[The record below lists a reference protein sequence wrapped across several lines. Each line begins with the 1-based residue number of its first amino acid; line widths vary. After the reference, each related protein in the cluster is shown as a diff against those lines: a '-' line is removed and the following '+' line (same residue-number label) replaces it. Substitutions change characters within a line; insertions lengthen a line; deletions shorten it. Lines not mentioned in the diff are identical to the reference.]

1 MARRV
6 GVEIMRCVSAW
17 LLIVAL
23 LSASGIAAE
32 RTPLQKVDPTIGT
45 THCRWFFFTPGAR
58 PFGMAKP
65 GPCTDAHVGAPQ
77 GWNAVG
83 YDSRHD
89 SIESFV
95 SFREFQIGGVAIMA
109 TSGELK
115 TIPGKLDLPD
125 EGYRSRFDKKD
136 EIAEPG
142 YYSVILKDYQIK
154 AELTATPRVA
164 FHRFSF
170 ESNTGHHLLFDVG
183 NAQGESGA
191 VIDAAVRQSGER
203 EIEGFVVTLPVY
215 VKVYQPGASI
225 RMYFVA
231 RFDRQS
237 NGGGTF
243 RGTNVFA
250 GEKAIQGPGAGLYL
264 DFTPDTRSVVLK
276 MGLSY
281 TSLAN
286 ARYNLDHEAA
296 TLSFDDA
303 RRLAQSDWAGMLGRI
318 LVKGGKEADQ
328 IKFYTGL
335 YHALLGRGIASDANG
350 AYSKNDGSIGR
361 IPVNE
366 DGRPAYNHYNS
377 DSIWGTFWNLNQL
390 WALAYPD
397 FLNEYIR
404 THLDIYRDCG
414 WLPDS
419 IAAGKFVSGV
429 GTDFAGVLISGAYNW
444 GIRDYDTNLAYA
456 AVMKNELGWQN
467 RPVGVGKADVK
478 AFLDRGYVPY
488 ILNVPAFSAS
498 TAEGS
503 QFSASHTL
511 EYSFAAAAAEQLA
524 RSFGKI
530 DDAQVLRKHARSW
543 ENLFDR
549 QTSFIRPKDLHGEFI
564 PNFDPRKPWIGFQE
578 GNAWQYTFYVPH
590 ELPQLIDLVGHDR
603 FNGRLDAVFEHA
615 EKTGFGGGKKL
626 DAFSGLETTYNHGN
640 QPSLHIAW
648 LFNRAD
654 RPEKTQ
660 YWVRRIC
667 DEFYG
672 TDRTHG
678 YGYGQDEDQGQLGA
692 WYVMAALGLFDI
704 QGGTAAIP
712 TMELSSPLFETAEI
726 SLHPRYYPGGKFV
739 MNLKGKPETRAYL
752 KTATFNGKELP
763 RPRIGWYDVIAG
775 GELQLE
781 ISDEPNNEWK
791 IRTR

>member
-1 MARRV
+1 MRRL
-6 GVEIMRCVSAW
+6 A
-17 LLIVAL
+17 AL
-23 LSASGIAAE
+23 MLSLGLAHAGAIAAE
-32 RTPLQKVDPTIGT
+32 KTPLQLVDPSIGT

-65 GPCTDAHVGAPQ
+65 GPCTDAHLGAPQ

-95 SFREFQIGGVAIMA
+95 SFREFQIGGIAVMA

-115 TIPGKLDLPD
+115 TIPGRLDHPE
-125 EGYRSRFDKKD
+125 EGYRSRFDQTD

-142 YYSVILKDYQIK
+142 YYSVVLKDHKIK
-154 AELTATPRVA
+154 VELTATPRVA
-164 FHRFSF
+164 FHRFTF
-170 ESNTGHHLLFDVG
+170 ETSASHHLLFDIG
-183 NAQGESGA
+183 NVQGESGA
-191 VIDAAVRQSGER
+191 VIDASVRQSGER
-203 EIEGFVVTLPVY
+203 EVEGFVATLPVY

-231 RFDRQS
+231 RFDRHAS
-237 NGGGTF
+237 GVGTF
-243 RGTNVFA
+243 RGTNAFPH
-250 GEKAIQGPGAGLYL
+250 EKAIQGPGAGLYL
-264 DFTPDTRSVVLK
+264 DFAPGAMSVVLK

-281 TSLAN
+281 TSLEN

-296 TLSFDDA
+296 TMSFDEA
-303 RRLAQSDWAGMLGRI
+303 RQMAQADWAAMLGRMVI
-318 LVKGGKEADQ
+318 KGGKETDR

-350 AYSKNDGSIGR
+350 AYPKNDGSIGR
-361 IPVNE
+361 IPLNQE
-366 DGRPAYNHYNS
+366 GRPAYNHYNS
-377 DSIWGTFWNLNQL
+377 DSVWGTFWNLNQL

-397 FLNEYIR
+397 FLSEYIR

-419 IAAGKFVSGV
+419 IAAGKFASGV
-429 GTDFAGVLISGAYNW
+429 GTDFAGVLICGALNW
-444 GIRDYDTNLAYA
+444 GIRDFDTNLAYA
-456 AVMKNELGWQN
+456 AVLKNELGWQN

-478 AFLDRGYVPY
+478 SFLDRGYVPY
-488 ILNVPAFSAS
+488 LVNVPAFSAS

-511 EYSFAAAAAEQLA
+511 EYSYAAGAAEQLA
-524 RSFGKI
+524 RAFGKTN
-530 DDAQVLRKHARSW
+530 DAQVLHRYAASW
-543 ENLFDR
+543 ENLFDPR
-549 QTSFIRPKDLHGEFI
+549 TNFIRPKDLRGEFI
-564 PNFDPRKPWIGFQE
+564 ADFDPRKPWIGFQE
-578 GNAWQYTFYVPH
+578 GNAWQYTFYVPLQ
-590 ELPQLIDLVGHDR
+590 LPRLIELVGRNR
-603 FNGRLDAVFEHA
+603 FNERLDAAFEHA

-640 QPSLHIAW
+640 QPSLHVAW
-648 LFNRAD
+648 LFNRAG

-692 WYVMAALGLFDI
+692 WFVMAALGLFDI
-704 QGGTAAIP
+704 EGGTAETP
-712 TMELSSPLFETAEI
+712 TLELSAPLFERAEV
-726 SLHPRYYPGGKFV
+726 SLHKRYYPGEKFV
-739 MNLKGKPETRAYL
+739 IEVKGDPQSRGPL
-752 KTATFNGKELP
+752 STARLNGKRLV
-763 RPRIGWYDVIAG
+763 RPRIEWRDLING
-775 GELQLE
+775 GQLQADLSNDLGPE
-781 ISDEPNNEWK
+781 
-791 IRTR
+791 